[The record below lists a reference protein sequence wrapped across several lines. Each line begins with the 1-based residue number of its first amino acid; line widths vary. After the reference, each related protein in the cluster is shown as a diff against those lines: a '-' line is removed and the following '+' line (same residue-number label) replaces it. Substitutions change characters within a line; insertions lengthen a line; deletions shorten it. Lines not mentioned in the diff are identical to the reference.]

1 MGSAGRCDDAKDLSV
16 DMADPDHAPR
26 GGGRER
32 RSGRKAGASIGHQ
45 VRPHRD
51 ARRTPRPRD
60 AAPAG
65 SLLCGRRGDAALDLE
80 PAGRRDRSSVPMAAG
95 ARSRT
100 SAAPRPGSL
109 TRRAGDQSGPSC
121 AVCYRVLSG
130 IRLQNVYPYGD
141 RLHRPTTSRPLRGGA
156 GPPARRRS
164 WLGPRPPARGRGF
177 VGGRYGLHG
186 LAVGG
191 NRGAVSAADRGGVGV
206 RGACRNG
213 DAVQLGT
220 GPGGGWANCNFGC
233 DSPWAQRGDTPGK
246 DGAGRFVPFQRLGSA
261 RHARQ
266 CVGVG

>member
-1 MGSAGRCDDAKDLSV
+1 MPSARPPPCWRLSDEESGTHDFRAADAAIAPLPRTSAITRTASA
-16 DMADPDHAPR
+16 AD
-26 GGGRER
+26 RER
-32 RSGRKAGASIGHQ
+32 QEEARQARQEAG
-45 VRPHRD
+45 
-51 ARRTPRPRD
+51 
-60 AAPAG
+60 
-65 SLLCGRRGDAALDLE
+65 
-80 PAGRRDRSSVPMAAG
+80 SSVPMAAG

-164 WLGPRPPARGRGF
+164 WLGPRPPARGRGP

-191 NRGAVSAADRGGVGV
+191 NRGAVSAADRGGVGKGRRYPTLATTDRSV
-206 RGACRNG
+206 DEAL
-213 DAVQLGT
+213 D
-220 GPGGGWANCNFGC
+220 GW
-233 DSPWAQRGDTPGK
+233 RK
-246 DGAGRFVPFQRLGSA
+246 LRRI
-261 RHARQ
+261 RRQ
-266 CVGVG
+266 Q